1 MPIDEPFDFGL
12 RLRQLREDRGMSRLT
27 LAKKL
32 GVSKET
38 IYRYENNLQD
48 PALKRLKQLAGVFH
62 TSIDYLVGLDCSY
75 TVKLP
80 QLTDEQRIALIDF
93 LRVFVSDLGKR

>member
-1 MPIDEPFDFGL
+1 MPMDEPYDFGL
-12 RLRQLREDRGMSRLT
+12 RLRQLREDRGMSRLA

-48 PALKRLKQLAGVFH
+48 PSVKRLKQLAGIFQ

-80 QLTDEQRIALIDF
+80 QLTDEQRVALIEF
-93 LRVFVSDLGKR
+93 LRAFANDLEKR

>member
-1 MPIDEPFDFGL
+1 MDDKTIYDFGF
-12 RLRQLREDRGMSRLT
+12 RMRRLREDRGLSRAA

-48 PALKRLKQLAGVFH
+48 PSLELVKQLALILH
-62 TSIDYLVGLDCSY
+62 TSLDDLVGLDDAY
-75 TVKLP
+75 TVRLP
-80 QLTDEQRIALIDF
+80 PMTEEQRNILNEF
-93 LRVFVSDLGKR
+93 LRVFVNPEE